1 MFPEWRKVTQKLCI
15 EVMYWKCDIFLL
27 CSFPINWGHSVISV
41 TFRSICY
48 FSDTVVSVHTAVN
61 AATWILHF
69 WNIWTFLTSKRFS
82 SFLLNGVPSSLLT
95 SWLTPMTLPWAF
107 LIGMHKMLFVL
118 KPDSS
123 STCKQWIAYFT
134 HPFRELETENV
145 QPWNN
150 VGLLCGKCHRVIKRY

>member
-1 MFPEWRKVTQKLCI
+1 MFPKWRKVTQKLCI

-61 AATWILHF
+61 AATWILTSEIYERFLPRRDSRRFCWTAFHLVCWRVDSLRWHCLERFWSACTRCCSF
-69 WNIWTFLTSKRFS
+69 WNPTLHQPANNGYLNLHI
-82 SFLLNGVPSSLLT
+82 LLEN
-95 SWLTPMTLPWAF
+95 WN
-107 LIGMHKMLFVL
+107 
-118 KPDSS
+118 
-123 STCKQWIAYFT
+123 
-134 HPFRELETENV
+134 RNV